1 MNSELIT
8 YWSEHDSSLRKLLA
22 LAEKTLCIFD
32 EDLSKLKLES
42 AENAEE
48 LRRFL
53 AADEHNSLR
62 IVLRNAE
69 PFRRSSPRLMKLLAT
84 YPLRMTILECPEHLA
99 SLADSLLIADDTHA
113 LVRFNKDH
121 ARAKVIINNAEECIP
136 YVHRFE
142 EILKEGGEQVSA
154 TTLGL

>member
-8 YWSEHDSSLRKLLA
+8 YWAEHDSSLRKLLA
-22 LAEKTLCIFD
+22 LAAQSLRIFD

-42 AENAEE
+42 AENVEE

-53 AADEHNSLR
+53 AADERSSLH
-62 IVLRNAE
+62 IVLKNAE
-69 PFRRSSPRLMKLLAT
+69 PLRRNSPRLMKLLST
-84 YPLRMTILECPEHLA
+84 YPLRMTVCECPEHLA
-99 SLADSLLIADDTHA
+99 SLGDSLFIADDRHA
-113 LVRFNKDH
+113 LIRFNKDH

-136 YVHRFE
+136 YVHRFD
-142 EILKEGGEQVSA
+142 EILKEGGEQVCA